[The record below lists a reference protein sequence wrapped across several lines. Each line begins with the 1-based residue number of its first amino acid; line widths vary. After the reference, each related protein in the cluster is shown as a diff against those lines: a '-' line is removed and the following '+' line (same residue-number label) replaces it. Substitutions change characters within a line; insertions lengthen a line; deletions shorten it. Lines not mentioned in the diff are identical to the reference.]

1 MIEPL
6 TAVFLVAAAL
16 LVAIGLVLHFVVFK
30 KKNEVPV
37 LVLETHEEPVL
48 VVKTKVEV
56 EKPVVEEPV
65 VEDPVVESVAKE
77 VDEET
82 AIQNAIAALDP
93 KNAEHWAYFGQSR
106 QRPSIDAIEEI
117 LGYHPDF
124 HVLLEVW
131 HKIQEEKE

>member
-37 LVLETHEEPVL
+37 LVLETQEEPVL

-56 EKPVVEEPV
+56 EKPV